1 MVEHLRVFRHVGFFV
16 SGDSGRSQTGGEA
29 AMHADDLSPASRGL
43 RDQQV
48 RFATCDQ
55 QTTRRFAQETGR
67 YRLRHF
73 DPPRPDPA
81 IFPYHDGQP
90 PTDGNCAVYEQYRRG
105 ESVEALA
112 QRFSQSRTRI
122 CRIINEL
129 RAARITGLPLDHIGG
144 EEFARLL
151 SRKQEAEILAPLPES
166 DLPTKTP
173 RLPSGLPSYLA
184 GLYEVPLLTREQEM
198 HLFRKMN
205 YLKYKACTLR
215 AQLDLHQPK
224 SRRMDRIEKLYDA
237 SVTAKNQIIRA
248 NLLTPALPMFGSW
261 PRHSG
266 VSPQFLYAGPRRTV
280 HWLCRGQ

>member
-1 MVEHLRVFRHVGFFV
+1 
-16 SGDSGRSQTGGEA
+16 
-29 AMHADDLSPASRGL
+29 MHADDLSPASRGL

-129 RAARITGLPLDHIGG
+129 RTARITGLPLDHIGG

-151 SRKQEAEILAPLPES
+151 SRKQEAEDLGAAAGERFANEDAAVAQRSALVSGRTVRGAPA
-166 DLPTKTP
+166 D
-173 RLPSGLPSYLA
+173 A
-184 GLYEVPLLTREQEM
+184 G
-198 HLFRKMN
+198 
-205 YLKYKACTLR
+205 AG
-215 AQLDLHQPK
+215 
-224 SRRMDRIEKLYDA
+224 DA
-237 SVTAKNQIIRA
+237 S
-248 NLLTPALPMFGSW
+248 LSEDELP
-261 PRHSG
+261 
-266 VSPQFLYAGPRRTV
+266 
-280 HWLCRGQ
+280 